1 MTAVMYQ
8 GLDDSTIVAA
18 LAEMVRQYPPD
29 WENAETWD
37 NGNGGY
43 FFATLLGKNVMDIR
57 PEDTKVPVVRTL
69 VADVTLDGD
78 IVPGS
83 MHLIEFAGRG
93 LDVTRFKDYVD
104 QWLVGD
110 FQDTPILVAEYTI
123 GYASTVAFLYEPGK
137 EPTQVTMALRR
148 YNRLAKDMTFDL
160 TICYTAVDYELE
172 CDDEKK
178 PSCDWVESPTTTCV
192 TIRIGGGGGYGGD
205 TGGPKCFSVVIGCGG
220 GGGGGSGGGG
230 REDKKIEITLFC
242 PKSVVRGDVAECKVF
257 PENDNDPKG
266 FEKLTFKWTSSL
278 GASHTG
284 KSWEGTAT
292 DDVTVSVSTTNW
304 SDKAAISITNR
315 TWKLPSPLNVE
326 KEYAKL
332 KPDHGG
338 LYQVLNTT
346 PEPSGGTGPWTGRHY
361 VRDAPTF
368 IGKLYISVDY
378 SSGSDAPKYAFYYK
392 LLTDAGK
399 AACPEG
405 RAITARKVS
414 YRYLNEECDT
424 STGWVNMHDQIL
436 RHELEHQAGI
446 NECLKSITTSNFFSK
461 LERLT
466 GNESEVSKELT
477 DTGMWGEYKKKLST
491 AGLSAARPTTSVVP
505 FFQYKGLWI
514 YSIREAGDHSGVVS
528 SC

>member
-1 MTAVMYQ
+1 MT
-8 GLDDSTIVAA
+8 
-18 LAEMVRQYPPD
+18 
-29 WENAETWD
+29 
-37 NGNGGY
+37 
-43 FFATLLGKNVMDIR
+43 K
-57 PEDTKVPVVRTL
+57 
-69 VADVTLDGD
+69 
-78 IVPGS
+78 
-83 MHLIEFAGRG
+83 
-93 LDVTRFKDYVD
+93 
-104 QWLVGD
+104 
-110 FQDTPILVAEYTI
+110 
-123 GYASTVAFLYEPGK
+123 
-137 EPTQVTMALRR
+137 
-148 YNRLAKDMTFDL
+148 
-160 TICYTAVDYELE
+160 
-172 CDDEKK
+172 KK

-205 TGGPKCFSVVIGCGG
+205 TGGPRCFSVVIGCGG

-230 REDKKIEITLFC
+230 REDKKIKITLFC

-304 SDKAAISITNR
+304 SNKAAISVTNR

-332 KPDHGG
+332 KPDEGG

-346 PEPSGGTGPWTGRHY
+346 LKPSGGTGPWTGRHY

-414 YRYLNEECDT
+414 YSYLNEECDT
-424 STGWVNMHDQIL
+424 STGWRNMHNQIL

-446 NECLKSITTSNFFSK
+446 NECLKSATTSNFFSK

-477 DTGMWGEYKKKLST
+477 DSGMRGEYKKKLST